1 MQAGQD
7 KSANPYLK
15 TKVMTASPQEL
26 RLMLYEGVLRFA
38 RQTQQ
43 ALTQN
48 RWEVFCDAL
57 LRTQNIVLELSAS
70 MRSEAAPELCEKL
83 DALYMYIYQRLVDV
97 NITRDSAILDEV
109 LSLLTYEKQSWEML
123 MAKIDEEAASP
134 GILTPSS
141 NDSETSQQLAA
152 GGLSV
157 SG

>member
-38 RQTQQ
+38 RQAQQ
-43 ALTQN
+43 ALTQQH
-48 RWEVFCDAL
+48 WEAFCDAL

-83 DALYMYIYQRLVDV
+83 NALYIYIYQRLVDV
-97 NITRDSAILDEV
+97 NVTRDPNILDEV
-109 LSLLTYEKQSWEML
+109 LSLFAFEKQSWELL
-123 MAKIDEEAASP
+123 MAKIDQEAASL
-134 GILTPSS
+134 GTPTYQK
-141 NDSETSQQLAA
+141 DSEASQQVVVGSLF
-152 GGLSV
+152 V